1 MTQKK
6 KNTKE
11 NKIKD
16 KPMSKNQKQ
25 NSNNKKNYNENKYGK
40 FNDGKCCTKLFE
52 RKCYVQR

>member
-16 KPMSKNQKQ
+16 KPMSKTQKQ
-25 NSNNKKNYNENKYGK
+25 SPKTRRKFTTKKKYGK
-40 FNDGKCCTKLFE
+40 YNDGK
-52 RKCYVQR
+52 YV

>member
-25 NSNNKKNYNENKYGK
+25 NSNNNKKIYNEKK
-40 FNDGKCCTKLFE
+40 IWQ
-52 RKCYVQR
+52 V

>member
-16 KPMSKNQKQ
+16 KPMYKNQKQ
-25 NSNNKKNYNENKYGK
+25 SPIIRKFTAKKKYGK
-40 FNDGKCCTKLFE
+40 YNDGKYCTRLFK